1 MIDINFIKEYPEK
14 FSKLMQQRNASISI
28 ENILKLDKDK
38 KLKISELQKLQTERN
53 SISKLIGAY
62 KKDQKETIDLEKKV
76 TEIKRNTV
84 EIEKSLKIIEEKLNQ
99 IILTL
104 PNIPDE
110 DVPIGENERNN
121 IEILKKFTPID
132 FKFDPI
138 PHDILGKNL
147 NKMMDF
153 DLGSSISGARFVI
166 LKSDLALLERALIN
180 FMLDLHVHKHNYTEV
195 SAPHIV
201 KKDTLIGTGQ
211 LPKFEDD
218 LFKVGDDKWLI
229 PTAEVTLT
237 NFFKDRILN
246 QKDLPIRLVAQSSC
260 YRSEAGSAGQD
271 TKGMIRLHEF
281 KKVELVSLVEK
292 NKSGEELE
300 RLLKSASKV
309 LDLLELPYRVVKL
322 CTGDMG
328 FSACKTYDIEVW
340 LPSQNKYRE
349 ISSCSNC
356 RDFQAR
362 RIKTR
367 YKDSKG
373 NKEFVHTLNGS
384 GLAVGRT
391 LLAILENNQIDEN
404 IIKVPDILVDYM
416 NGKKEIS
423 TKNEQ

>member
-1 MIDINFIKEYPEK
+1 MIDINFIKEYPKK

-99 IILTL
+99 IILSL

-110 DVPIGENERNN
+110 DVPIGENERHNK
-121 IEILKKFTPID
+121 EILKKFTPID

-237 NFFKDRILN
+237 NFYKDRILKK
-246 QKDLPIRLVAQSSC
+246 KDLPIRLVAQSSC

-292 NKSGEELE
+292 NKSDEELE

>member
-1 MIDINFIKEYPEK
+1 MINLNFIKEYPEK
-14 FSKLMQQRNASISI
+14 FSELMQQRNVSVSI
-28 ENILKLDKDK
+28 ENILKLDKNK
-38 KLKISELQKLQTERN
+38 KLKIAELQNLQTERN
-53 SISKLIGAY
+53 IISKLIGAY

-76 TEIKRNTV
+76 NDIKITSA
-84 EIEKSLKIIEEKLNQ
+84 EIEKSLKVIEEELNE
-99 IILTL
+99 IILRL

-110 DVPIGENERNN
+110 DVPIGENESCNK
-121 IEILKKFTPID
+121 EILKKFTPND
-132 FKFDPI
+132 FKFNPFS
-138 PHDILGKNL
+138 HDILGKNL

-153 DLGSSISGARFVI
+153 DLGALISGARFVV

-180 FMLDLHVHKHNYTEV
+180 FMLDLHIHKHNYTEI

-218 LFKVGDDKWLI
+218 LFKVSDDKWLI

-292 NKSGEELE
+292 NKSDEELE
-300 RLLKSASKV
+300 RLLKSAANV
-309 LDLLELPYRVVKL
+309 LDLLELPYRVIKL

-362 RIKTR
+362 RMKTK
-367 YKDSKG
+367 YKDSEG
-373 NKEFVHTLNGS
+373 NKKFVHTLNGS

-391 LLAILENNQIDEN
+391 LLAILENYQIDEN
-404 IIKVPDILVDYM
+404 TIKVPDILVDYM

>member
-1 MIDINFIKEYPEK
+1 MIDLNFIKKYPEK
-14 FSKLMQQRNASISI
+14 FSELMQQRNVNVSI
-28 ENILKLDKDK
+28 EKIFKLDKNK
-38 KLKISELQKLQTERN
+38 KLKISELQNLQTERN
-53 SISKLIGAY
+53 SISKLIGVY
-62 KKDQKETIDLEKKV
+62 KKDKKETIDLEKKV
-76 TEIKRNTV
+76 TDIKITTV
-84 EIEKSLKIIEEKLNQ
+84 DLEKSLKVIEEELNE
-99 IILTL
+99 IILRL

-110 DVPIGENERNN
+110 DVPVGENESYNK
-121 IEILKKFTPID
+121 EILKKFTPID
-132 FKFDPI
+132 FKFNPVS
-138 PHDILGKNL
+138 HDILGKNL

-153 DLGSSISGARFVI
+153 DLGALISGARFVV

-180 FMLDLHVHKHNYTEV
+180 FMLDLHIHKHNYTEV
-195 SAPHIV
+195 STPHIV

-292 NKSGEELE
+292 NKSDEELE

-340 LPSQNKYRE
+340 LPSQKKYRE

-362 RIKTR
+362 RMKTK

-384 GLAVGRT
+384 GLAIGRT
-391 LLAILENNQIDEN
+391 LLAILENYQIDDN
-404 IIKVPDILVDYM
+404 IIKVPNILVDYM

-423 TKNEQ
+423 TKNGQ

>member
-1 MIDINFIKEYPEK
+1 MIDLNFIKEYPEK
-14 FSKLMQQRNASISI
+14 FSELMQQRNVSVSI
-28 ENILKLDKDK
+28 ENILKLDKNK

-53 SISKLIGAY
+53 STSKLIGFY
-62 KKDQKETIDLEKKV
+62 KKDQKETIGLEKKV
-76 TEIKRNTV
+76 TDIKIITAK
-84 EIEKSLKIIEEKLNQ
+84 IERSIKVIEEKLNE
-99 IILTL
+99 IILRL

-110 DVPIGENERNN
+110 DVPIGENESCNK
-121 IEILKKFTPID
+121 EILKKFTPND
-132 FKFDPI
+132 FKFNPFS
-138 PHDILGKNL
+138 HDILGKNL

-153 DLGSSISGARFVI
+153 DLGSLISGARFVV

-180 FMLDLHVHKHNYTEV
+180 FMLDLHIHKHNYTEI

-218 LFKVGDDKWLI
+218 LFKVSDDKWLI

-292 NKSGEELE
+292 NKSDEELE
-300 RLLKSASKV
+300 RLLKSAANV
-309 LDLLELPYRVVKL
+309 LDLLELPYRVIKL

-362 RIKTR
+362 RMKTK
-367 YKDSKG
+367 YKDSEG
-373 NKEFVHTLNGS
+373 NKKFVHTLNGS

-391 LLAILENNQIDEN
+391 LLAILENYQIDEN
-404 IIKVPDILVDYM
+404 TIKVPDILVDYM

>member
-1 MIDINFIKEYPEK
+1 MIDLNYIKEYPEK
-14 FSKLMQQRNASISI
+14 FSELMQQRNVSVSI
-28 ENILKLDKDK
+28 ENILKLDKNK
-38 KLKISELQKLQTERN
+38 KLKISELQNLQTERN
-53 SISKLIGAY
+53 TISKLIGVY
-62 KKDQKETIDLEKKV
+62 KKDKKETIDLEKKV
-76 TEIKRNTV
+76 TDIKITTA
-84 EIEKSLKIIEEKLNQ
+84 EIEKSLKVIEEELNE
-99 IILTL
+99 IILRL

-110 DVPIGENERNN
+110 DVPIGENESYNK
-121 IEILKKFTPID
+121 EILKKFTPIE
-132 FKFDPI
+132 FKYNPVS
-138 PHDILGKNL
+138 HDILGKNL

-153 DLGSSISGARFVI
+153 DLGALISGARFVV

-180 FMLDLHVHKHNYTEV
+180 FMLDLHIHKHNYTEV

-211 LPKFEDD
+211 LPKFKDD
-218 LFKVGDDKWLI
+218 LFKVGDEKWLI

-237 NFFKDRILN
+237 NFFKDSILN

-260 YRSEAGSAGQD
+260 FRSEAGSAGQD

-292 NKSGEELE
+292 NKSDEELE
-300 RLLKSASKV
+300 RLLKSACKV

-328 FSACKTYDIEVW
+328 FSASKTYDIEVW
-340 LPSQNKYRE
+340 LPSQKKYRE

-362 RIKTR
+362 RMKTK
-367 YKDSKG
+367 YKDSRG
-373 NKEFVHTLNGS
+373 SKEFVHTLNGS

-391 LLAILENNQIDEN
+391 LLAILENYQIDDN
-404 IIKVPDILVDYM
+404 MIKVPEILVDYM

>member
-1 MIDINFIKEYPEK
+1 MIDLNFIKEYPEK
-14 FSKLMQQRNASISI
+14 FFELMQQRNVSVSI
-28 ENILKLDKDK
+28 ENILKLDKNK
-38 KLKISELQKLQTERN
+38 KLKISELQNLQTERN
-53 SISKLIGAY
+53 TISKLIGVY
-62 KKDQKETIDLEKKV
+62 KKDKKETIDLEKKV
-76 TEIKRNTV
+76 TDIKITTT
-84 EIEKSLKIIEEKLNQ
+84 EIEKSLKVIEEELNE
-99 IILTL
+99 IILRL

-110 DVPIGENERNN
+110 DVPIGENESYNK
-121 IEILKKFTPID
+121 EILKKFTPID
-132 FKFDPI
+132 FKFNPVSHEI
-138 PHDILGKNL
+138 IGKNL

-153 DLGSSISGARFVI
+153 DLGVLISGARFVV

-180 FMLDLHVHKHNYTEV
+180 FMLDLHIHKHNYTEV

-211 LPKFEDD
+211 LPKFADD
-218 LFKVGDDKWLI
+218 LFKVGDNKWLI

-237 NFFKDRILN
+237 NFFKDSILN

-292 NKSGEELE
+292 NKSDEELE

-340 LPSQNKYRE
+340 LPSQKKYRE

-362 RIKTR
+362 RMKTK

-384 GLAVGRT
+384 GLAIGRT
-391 LLAILENNQIDEN
+391 LLAILENYQIDDN
-404 IIKVPDILVDYM
+404 MIKVPDILVDYM

>member
-1 MIDINFIKEYPEK
+1 MIDFNFIKKYPKK
-14 FSKLMQQRNASISI
+14 FSELMQQRNVSVSI
-28 ENILKLDKDK
+28 ENILKLDKNK
-38 KLKISELQKLQTERN
+38 KLKISELQNLQTERN
-53 SISKLIGAY
+53 TISKLIGVY
-62 KKDQKETIDLEKKV
+62 KKDKKETIDLEKKV
-76 TEIKRNTV
+76 TDIKITTA
-84 EIEKSLKIIEEKLNQ
+84 EIEKSLKVIEEELNE
-99 IILTL
+99 IILRL

-110 DVPIGENERNN
+110 DVPIGENESYNK
-121 IEILKKFTPID
+121 EILKKFTPND
-132 FKFDPI
+132 FKFNPFS
-138 PHDILGKNL
+138 HDILGKNL

-153 DLGSSISGARFVI
+153 DLGSLISGARFVV

-180 FMLDLHVHKHNYTEV
+180 FMLDLHIKEHNYMEV

-292 NKSGEELE
+292 NKSAEELE

-356 RDFQAR
+356 RDFQSR
-362 RIKTR
+362 RMKTK
-367 YKDSKG
+367 YKDSNG

-404 IIKVPDILVDYM
+404 IIKVPNVLVDYM

>member
-1 MIDINFIKEYPEK
+1 
-14 FSKLMQQRNASISI
+14 
-28 ENILKLDKDK
+28 
-38 KLKISELQKLQTERN
+38 
-53 SISKLIGAY
+53 
-62 KKDQKETIDLEKKV
+62 
-76 TEIKRNTV
+76 
-84 EIEKSLKIIEEKLNQ
+84 
-99 IILTL
+99 
-104 PNIPDE
+104 
-110 DVPIGENERNN
+110 
-121 IEILKKFTPID
+121 
-132 FKFDPI
+132 
-138 PHDILGKNL
+138 
-147 NKMMDF
+147 
-153 DLGSSISGARFVI
+153 
-166 LKSDLALLERALIN
+166 
-180 FMLDLHVHKHNYTEV
+180 V

-292 NKSGEELE
+292 NKSDEELE

-362 RIKTR
+362 RMKTK
-367 YKDSKG
+367 YKDSYG
-373 NKEFVHTLNGS
+373 NKEFIHTLNGS

-404 IIKVPDILVDYM
+404 IIKVPDILVNYM

>member
-62 KKDQKETIDLEKKV
+62 KKDQKETLDLEKKV

-99 IILTL
+99 IILRL

-110 DVPIGENERNN
+110 DVPIGENERHNK
-121 IEILKKFTPID
+121 EILKKFTPID

-153 DLGSSISGARFVI
+153 DLGSLISGARFVI

-180 FMLDLHVHKHNYTEV
+180 FMLDLHIHKHNYTEV

-292 NKSGEELE
+292 NKSDEELE

-362 RIKTR
+362 RMKTK
-367 YKDSKG
+367 YKDSYG
-373 NKEFVHTLNGS
+373 NKEFIHTLNGS

-404 IIKVPDILVDYM
+404 IIKVPDILVNYM

>member
-1 MIDINFIKEYPEK
+1 MIDINFIKDYPEK
-14 FSKLMQQRNASISI
+14 FSKLMQQRNANISI
-28 ENILKLDKDK
+28 ENILKLDRDK

-53 SISKLIGAY
+53 SISKLIGVY
-62 KKDQKETIDLEKKV
+62 KKEQKETVDLENKV
-76 TEIKRNTV
+76 TDIKRTTAQMEKTLK
-84 EIEKSLKIIEEKLNQ
+84 EIEGQLNE
-99 IILTL
+99 IILRL

-110 DVPIGENERNN
+110 DVPIGENESHNK
-121 IEILKKFTPID
+121 EILKKFTPND

-138 PHDILGKNL
+138 SHDILGKNL

-153 DLGSSISGARFVI
+153 DLGSLISGARFVI
-166 LKSDLALLERALIN
+166 LKSELALLERALIN
-180 FMLDLHVHKHNYTEV
+180 FMLDLHVKEHNYMEV

-218 LFKVGDDKWLI
+218 LFKVNDDKWLI

-237 NFFKDRILN
+237 NFFKDLILN
-246 QKDLPIRLVAQSSC
+246 KKDLPIRLVAQSSC

-292 NKSGEELE
+292 NKSDEELE

-340 LPSQNKYRE
+340 LPSQ
-349 ISSCSNC
+349 
-356 RDFQAR
+356 
-362 RIKTR
+362 
-367 YKDSKG
+367 
-373 NKEFVHTLNGS
+373 
-384 GLAVGRT
+384 
-391 LLAILENNQIDEN
+391 
-404 IIKVPDILVDYM
+404 
-416 NGKKEIS
+416 
-423 TKNEQ
+423 

>member
-62 KKDQKETIDLEKKV
+62 KKDQKETVDLEKKV

-99 IILTL
+99 IILSL

-153 DLGSSISGARFVI
+153 ELGSSISGARFVI

-218 LFKVGDDKWLI
+218 LFKVSDDKWLI

-292 NKSGEELE
+292 NKSDEELE
-300 RLLKSASKV
+300 RLLKCASKV

-322 CTGDMG
+322 CTGDIG

>member
-14 FSKLMQQRNASISI
+14 FSKLMQQRNANISI
-28 ENILKLDKDK
+28 ENILKLDKNK

-53 SISKLIGAY
+53 STSKLIGVY
-62 KKDQKETIDLEKKV
+62 KKEQKETIDLEKKV
-76 TEIKRNTV
+76 VDIKRTTA
-84 EIEKSLKIIEEKLNQ
+84 EIEKSLKEIEENLNE
-99 IILTL
+99 IILRL

-110 DVPIGENERNN
+110 DVPVGENESHNR
-121 IEILKKFTPID
+121 EILKKFTPID

-153 DLGSSISGARFVI
+153 DLGSLISGARFVV

-180 FMLDLHVHKHNYTEV
+180 FMLDLHIYKHNYTEV

-292 NKSGEELE
+292 NKSDEELE

-340 LPSQNKYRE
+340 LPSEDKYRE
-349 ISSCSNC
+349 ISSCSSC
-356 RDFQAR
+356 STFQSVR
-362 RIKTR
+362 MKTR
-367 YKDSKG
+367 YKDQNQQILYAG
-373 NKEFVHTLNGS
+373 TLNGS

-391 LLAILENNQIDEN
+391 LIAILENYQQKDGSITVP
-404 IIKVPDILVDYM
+404 KVLRPYM
-416 NGKKEIS
+416 NNLEKIS
-423 TKNEQ
+423 LN

>member
-14 FSKLMQQRNASISI
+14 FSKLMQQRNANISI
-28 ENILKLDKDK
+28 ENILKLDKNK

-53 SISKLIGAY
+53 STSKLIGVY
-62 KKDQKETIDLEKKV
+62 KKEQKETIDLEKKV
-76 TEIKRNTV
+76 VDIKRTTA
-84 EIEKSLKIIEEKLNQ
+84 EIEKSLKEIEENLNE
-99 IILTL
+99 IILRL

-110 DVPIGENERNN
+110 DVPVGENESHNR
-121 IEILKKFTPID
+121 EILKKFTPID
-132 FKFDPI
+132 FKFDPVS
-138 PHDILGKNL
+138 HDILGKNL

-153 DLGSSISGARFVI
+153 DLGSLISGARFVV

-180 FMLDLHVHKHNYTEV
+180 FMLDLHIYKHNYTEV

-292 NKSGEELE
+292 NKSDEELE

-362 RIKTR
+362 RMKTK
-367 YKDSKG
+367 YKDSYG
-373 NKEFVHTLNGS
+373 NKEFIHTLNGS

-404 IIKVPDILVDYM
+404 IIKVPDILVNYM

>member
-1 MIDINFIKEYPEK
+1 MIDLNFIKEYPEK
-14 FSKLMQQRNASISI
+14 FSELMQQRNVSVSI
-28 ENILKLDKDK
+28 ENILKLEKNK

-53 SISKLIGAY
+53 STSKLIGFY
-62 KKDQKETIDLEKKV
+62 KKDQKETIGLEKKV
-76 TEIKRNTV
+76 TDIKIITAK
-84 EIEKSLKIIEEKLNQ
+84 IEKSIKVIEEELNE
-99 IILTL
+99 IILRL

-110 DVPIGENERNN
+110 DVPIGENESCNK
-121 IEILKKFTPID
+121 EILKKFTPND
-132 FKFDPI
+132 FKFNPFS
-138 PHDILGKNL
+138 HDILGKNL

-153 DLGSSISGARFVI
+153 DLGSLISGARFVV

-180 FMLDLHVHKHNYTEV
+180 FMLDLHIHKHNYTEI

-218 LFKVGDDKWLI
+218 LFKVSDDKWLI

-292 NKSGEELE
+292 NKSDEELE
-300 RLLKSASKV
+300 RLLKSAANV
-309 LDLLELPYRVVKL
+309 LDLLELPYRVIKL

-362 RIKTR
+362 RMKTK
-367 YKDSKG
+367 YKDSEG
-373 NKEFVHTLNGS
+373 NKKFVHTLNGS

-391 LLAILENNQIDEN
+391 LLAILENYQIDEN
-404 IIKVPDILVDYM
+404 TIKVPDILVDYM

>member
-1 MIDINFIKEYPEK
+1 MIDINFIKDYPEK
-14 FSKLMQQRNASISI
+14 FSKLMQQRNANISI
-28 ENILKLDKDK
+28 ENILKLDKEK

-53 SISKLIGAY
+53 SISKLIGVY
-62 KKDQKETIDLEKKV
+62 KKEQKETVDLENKV
-76 TEIKRNTV
+76 TDIKRTTAEMEKILK
-84 EIEKSLKIIEEKLNQ
+84 EIEGQLNE
-99 IILTL
+99 IILRL

-110 DVPIGENERNN
+110 DVPIGANESHNK
-121 IEILKKFTPID
+121 EIFKKFTPND

-138 PHDILGKNL
+138 SHDILGKNL

-153 DLGSSISGARFVI
+153 DLGSLISGARFVI
-166 LKSDLALLERALIN
+166 LKSELALLERALIN
-180 FMLDLHVHKHNYTEV
+180 FMLDLHVKEHNYMEV

-218 LFKVGDDKWLI
+218 LFKVNDDKWLI

-246 QKDLPIRLVAQSSC
+246 KKDLPIRLVAQSSC

-292 NKSGEELE
+292 NKSDEELE

-322 CTGDMG
+322 CTGDIG

-362 RIKTR
+362 RMKTK
-367 YKDSKG
+367 YKDSTG
-373 NKEFVHTLNGS
+373 NKEFIHTLNGS

-391 LLAILENNQIDEN
+391 LLAILENYQIDEN
-404 IIKVPDILVDYM
+404 IIKVPNVLVDYM

>member
-1 MIDINFIKEYPEK
+1 MIDLNFIKEYPEK
-14 FSKLMQQRNASISI
+14 FSELMQQRNVNVSI
-28 ENILKLDKDK
+28 EKILKLDKNK
-38 KLKISELQKLQTERN
+38 KLKISELQNLQTQRN
-53 SISKLIGAY
+53 SISKLIGVY

-76 TEIKRNTV
+76 TDIKITTAD
-84 EIEKSLKIIEEKLNQ
+84 IEKSLKVIEEELNE
-99 IILTL
+99 IILRL

-110 DVPIGENERNN
+110 DVPVGENESYNK
-121 IEILKKFTPID
+121 EILKKFTPID
-132 FKFDPI
+132 FKFNPVS
-138 PHDILGKNL
+138 HDILGKNL

-153 DLGSSISGARFVI
+153 DLGALISGARFVV

-180 FMLDLHVHKHNYTEV
+180 FMLDLHIHKHNYSEV
-195 SAPHIV
+195 STPHIV

-218 LFKVGDDKWLI
+218 LFKVDDDKWLI

-292 NKSGEELE
+292 NKSDEELE

-362 RIKTR
+362 RMKTK
-367 YKDSKG
+367 YKDSEG

-391 LLAILENNQIDEN
+391 LLAILENYQIDN
-404 IIKVPDILVDYM
+404 NVIRVPDILVDYM

>member
-1 MIDINFIKEYPEK
+1 MIDLNFIKKYPEK
-14 FSKLMQQRNASISI
+14 FSELMQQRNVNVSI
-28 ENILKLDKDK
+28 EKIFKLDKNK
-38 KLKISELQKLQTERN
+38 KLKISELQNLQTERN
-53 SISKLIGAY
+53 SISKLIGVY
-62 KKDQKETIDLEKKV
+62 KKDKKETIDLEKKV
-76 TEIKRNTV
+76 TDIKITTV
-84 EIEKSLKIIEEKLNQ
+84 DLEKSLKVIEEELNE
-99 IILTL
+99 IILRL

-110 DVPIGENERNN
+110 DVPVGENESYNK
-121 IEILKKFTPID
+121 EILKKFTPID
-132 FKFDPI
+132 FKFNPVS
-138 PHDILGKNL
+138 HDILGKNL

-153 DLGSSISGARFVI
+153 DLGALISGARFVV

-180 FMLDLHVHKHNYTEV
+180 FMLDLHIHKHNYTEV
-195 SAPHIV
+195 STPHIV

-292 NKSGEELE
+292 NKSDEELE

-362 RIKTR
+362 RMKTK
-367 YKDSKG
+367 YKDSIG

-384 GLAVGRT
+384 GLAIGRT
-391 LLAILENNQIDEN
+391 LLAILENYQIDDN
-404 IIKVPDILVDYM
+404 IIKVPNILVDYM

-423 TKNEQ
+423 TKNGQ